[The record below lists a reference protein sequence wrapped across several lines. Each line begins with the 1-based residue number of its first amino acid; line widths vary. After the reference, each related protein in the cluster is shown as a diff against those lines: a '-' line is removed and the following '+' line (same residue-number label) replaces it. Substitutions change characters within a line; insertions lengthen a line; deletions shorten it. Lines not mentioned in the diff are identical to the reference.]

1 MILIGQMED
10 ERNQNMMDSFSFNDN
25 LNFNKFLNNTRPTE
39 YL

>member
-25 LNFNKFLNNTRPTE
+25 L
-39 YL
+39 